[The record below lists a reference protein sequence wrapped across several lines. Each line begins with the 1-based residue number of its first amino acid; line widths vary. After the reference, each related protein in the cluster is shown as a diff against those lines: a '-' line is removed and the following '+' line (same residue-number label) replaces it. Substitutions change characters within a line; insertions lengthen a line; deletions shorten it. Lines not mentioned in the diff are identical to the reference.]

1 MKYILFNRCVSC
13 KNTAYSDKHSIKNNQ
28 HHSKKYIEHDYS
40 SFYVTTNSP
49 LAIPVLCGITRR
61 QIAALVKYYS

>member
-1 MKYILFNRCVSC
+1 MSR

-40 SFYVTTNSP
+40 SFYITANSP
-49 LAIPVLCGITRR
+49 IAIPVLCGITCW
-61 QIAALVKYYS
+61 QKVALAKYYG